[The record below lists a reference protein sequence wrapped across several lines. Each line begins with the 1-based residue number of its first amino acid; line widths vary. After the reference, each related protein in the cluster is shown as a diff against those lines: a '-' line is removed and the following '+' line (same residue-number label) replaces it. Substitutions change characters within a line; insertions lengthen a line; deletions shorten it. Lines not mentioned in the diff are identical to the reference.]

1 MLRYFHILI
10 LLLIAAPALAQE
22 PAGCDKFKWPLD
34 REKTLLASPT
44 ELASGGEMV
53 KPLAAAVNVTLLPF
67 AEAKLPTP
75 PSRALKSPDSYAGF
89 IRVPAPPI
97 ATTYRITLTQGA
109 WIDVVQDGREV
120 KSTAFSGATG
130 CEGLRKS
137 VKFDLAAK
145 PFVILLSGTTAHAMA
160 VVVTPD

>member
-1 MLRYFHILI
+1 M
-10 LLLIAAPALAQE
+10 
-22 PAGCDKFKWPLD
+22 
-34 REKTLLASPT
+34 
-44 ELASGGEMV
+44 
-53 KPLAAAVNVTLLPF
+53 
-67 AEAKLPTP
+67 
-75 PSRALKSPDSYAGF
+75 
-89 IRVPAPPI
+89 
-97 ATTYRITLTQGA
+97 
-109 WIDVVQDGREV
+109 VQDGREV